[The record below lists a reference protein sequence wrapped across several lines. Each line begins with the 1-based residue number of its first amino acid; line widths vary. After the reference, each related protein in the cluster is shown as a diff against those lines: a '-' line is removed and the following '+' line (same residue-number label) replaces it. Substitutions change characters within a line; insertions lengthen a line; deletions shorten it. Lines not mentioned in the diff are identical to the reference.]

1 LRGHPQYRLRHKARF
16 VFAAVLTLLLL
27 TGSGLFAAGYLNS
40 LPYNLGL
47 TDTPPEP
54 DSFKGRINV
63 LVMGVDARKGEK
75 MARADTMMLCS
86 VDTEKNLVS
95 ILSIPRDTRVRVP
108 GQGWEKINSTTLFGG
123 PSLAMR
129 TVSDLLGGIK
139 VNNYVITN
147 YDGFKDIV
155 DALGGVTIDVKERM
169 YHEDPQDGGIYTI
182 NLKPGIQRLNGDKA
196 LQFVRYRGYALGDIG
211 RAEQQQKFLSALV
224 KETLQ
229 PSTVIKLPS
238 LIMSL
243 NKTVDTNLSLGDM
256 SKLAMAAAKMNNA
269 NMVTQTLPG
278 KFLNIDGGSYW
289 EVDPGQARIAIAR
302 MFEGQSSDK
311 VVLGETTVVTSMYKP
326 TSDNKQAEGAIVPGI
341 SGQAGVVKDN
351 KNPPT
356 QVDGK
361 TVPKGS
367 GVEVKTGGNTVKAPG
382 TAISSGT
389 NSGATGQA
397 SGSAVQSS
405 GGIVPGVSTQGQQ
418 PAKNESG
425 INVIIESKTPKKT
438 LQ

>member
-211 RAEQQQKFLSALV
+211 RAATEISFSSGEGNTSALH
-224 KETLQ
+224 
-229 PSTVIKLPS
+229 
-238 LIMSL
+238 
-243 NKTVDTNLSLGDM
+243 GDKA
-256 SKLAMAAAKMNNA
+256 SFPHNESE
-269 NMVTQTLPG
+269 Q
-278 KFLNIDGGSYW
+278 DGGYQSQ
-289 EVDPGQARIAIAR
+289 PGGY
-302 MFEGQSSDK
+302 E
-311 VVLGETTVVTSMYKP
+311 
-326 TSDNKQAEGAIVPGI
+326 
-341 SGQAGVVKDN
+341 QAGHGGG
-351 KNPPT
+351 KNE
-356 QVDGK
+356 QCQH
-361 TVPKGS
+361 
-367 GVEVKTGGNTVKAPG
+367 GNTD
-382 TAISSGT
+382 TAR
-389 NSGATGQA
+389 
-397 SGSAVQSS
+397 
-405 GGIVPGVSTQGQQ
+405 
-418 PAKNESG
+418 
-425 INVIIESKTPKKT
+425 
-438 LQ
+438 